1 MAVAKAAGVSI
12 VGLQNRNE
20 TMIRKSVFL
29 STVICA
35 VAIATGCSRQPTV
48 PAAEFGESVRSVMN
62 SQIYDFEAAI
72 HSNAGATRTVKAQQ
86 FVIARADII
95 VISRGRFQNH

>member
-1 MAVAKAAGVSI
+1 
-12 VGLQNRNE
+12 
-20 TMIRKSVFL
+20 MIRKSVFL

-35 VAIATGCSRQPTV
+35 VAIAAGCSRQPTV

-72 HSNAGATRTVKAQQ
+72 HPNPDAIEGSDPDRLDAALNAHRTDVAQPQ
-86 FVIARADII
+86 EIQQPITI
-95 VISRGRFQNH
+95 NLGN